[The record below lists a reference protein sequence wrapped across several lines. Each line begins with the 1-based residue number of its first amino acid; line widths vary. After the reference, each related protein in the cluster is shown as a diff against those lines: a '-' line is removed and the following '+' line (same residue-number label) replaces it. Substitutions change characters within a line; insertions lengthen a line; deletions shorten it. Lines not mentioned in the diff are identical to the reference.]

1 MLVHPAIEETFGN
14 TLIEA
19 MGCWLPVIG
28 GKNSGAVPYVL
39 DYGKCGILCDV
50 LSVNELCDAMHQM
63 LNPTIRESYTQ
74 AAYNRVKNNFTQ
86 TIVAQQHIQ
95 LYLELIKGK

>member
-1 MLVHPAIEETFGN
+1 
-14 TLIEA
+14 
-19 MGCWLPVIG
+19 
-28 GKNSGAVPYVL
+28 
-39 DYGKCGILCDV
+39 
-50 LSVNELCDAMHQM
+50 MHQM